1 MFNKETVMPIDARVA
16 SLEMKV
22 KLMESRMATD
32 MATILEM
39 LGSGFQSAEIEAE
52 NNKAED
58 GRRQAEF
65 RIILSKMTP
74 KQHVAMQMVM
84 AVCENSE
91 IAEVVGVEE
100 NSAKMYVRNI
110 SAKMGLRFRA
120 DVREETKK
128 LMEYISDDEYL
139 KMSKGIPK
147 HWWRDRLP
155 DKEDIYA
162 PIYKKP
168 RKSV

>member
-1 MFNKETVMPIDARVA
+1 MFNKEIALPIEARLA
-16 SLEMKV
+16 SLEIKV
-22 KLMESRMATD
+22 KLIESRMATD
-32 MATILEM
+32 MSTILEL
-39 LGSGFQSAEIEAE
+39 LGSGVQSAEVEAE

-74 KQHVAMQMVM
+74 KQHVAMQMVIG
-84 AVCENSE
+84 VCENNE

-100 NSAKMYVRNI
+100 NSAKMYVRNV

-120 DVREETKK
+120 DLREESKK
-128 LMEYISDDEYL
+128 LMEYISEDEYI

-155 DKEDIYA
+155 DKEDVYA